1 MKCVYFLLFHRFL
14 KGLVEKD
21 PEPTPDKDPMKDEV
35 ILKLMHQKSDE
46 EKTSADEPTTPVSTK
61 PDEVEEPENPTV
73 SFPNLSHRRG
83 INSNSGSTCTLWPY
97 YKITDPN
104 SDLRKIYAF

>member
-1 MKCVYFLLFHRFL
+1 MLCIFLFHRSL

-46 EKTSADEPTTPVSTK
+46 EKNSADEPTTPVSTK

-73 SFPNLSHRRG
+73 SFPNLSNRRG
-83 INSNSGSTCTLWPY
+83 IKSNGAAALLFGA
-97 YKITDPN
+97 N
-104 SDLRKIYAF
+104 